1 MEIICIVSNDVEGCR
16 LEVVVLKKIICRNTD
31 KTKEIGYKLGR
42 LLKKGD
48 VVCLTGDLGA
58 GKTTLTKSIA
68 KGLEV
73 DEDVTSPTFT
83 IINEYDGRLP
93 VYHFDVY
100 RIMDIDEMY
109 DIGYEEYFYGNGV
122 CIVEWASQIEELIP
136 KEHLW
141 IEIKLGEEINS
152 RDFYIKATTKH
163 FESIIEELIK

>member
-1 MEIICIVSNDVEGCR
+1 MTQYGLNRGES
-16 LEVVVLKKIICRNTD
+16 LKKIICTKED
-31 KTKEIGYKLGR
+31 ETKEIGYKLGR

-58 GKTTLTKSIA
+58 GKTTLTKSMA
-68 KGLEV
+68 RGLEV
-73 DEDVTSPTFT
+73 EEDVTSPTFT

-100 RIMDIDEMY
+100 RIVDIDEMY

-122 CIVEWASQIEELIP
+122 CIVEWASQIKELIP

-141 IEIKLGEEINS
+141 MEIKLGEEINS
-152 RDFYIKATTKH
+152 REFYIKGTSKH
-163 FESIIEELIK
+163 FESIIEELIS